1 MKSAGRR
8 VSGGSI
14 GGRGPG
20 LAGYLNSQTVQG
32 LLLASISVGLF
43 WLVWIYGNGLRD
55 PRYLDGWVLAGGI
68 GLQLFF
74 HVAIKTRRLSPKSAM
89 RWRKVTKAISVTAQM
104 LLVRTVLAHAHSHTR
119 L

>member
-1 MKSAGRR
+1 M
-8 VSGGSI
+8 SGGSI

-20 LAGYLNSQTVQG
+20 LAVYLNSQTVQG

-74 HVAIKTRRLSPKSAM
+74 QSPN
-89 RWRKVTKAISVTAQM
+89 TIGQ
-104 LLVRTVLAHAHSHTR
+104 VLGDLGHQATF
-119 L
+119 LP